1 MVKSELLQKLCNL
14 YPNIPRRDLE
24 NVTNIVFKE
33 IVNAISSGQRVELRH
48 FGSFVPK
55 IRKARVARNP
65 RTGDKIFIK
74 EKKVPVFKMSKQ
86 MRIKLN
92 KNLSHENT
100 NDQDQNKSI

>member
-48 FGSFVPK
+48 FGSFAPK

-74 EKKVPVFKMSKQ
+74 EKKIPVFKMSKQ
-86 MRIKLN
+86 MRLRLN
-92 KNLSHENT
+92 RNEQENSSNTLEKNTL
-100 NDQDQNKSI
+100 